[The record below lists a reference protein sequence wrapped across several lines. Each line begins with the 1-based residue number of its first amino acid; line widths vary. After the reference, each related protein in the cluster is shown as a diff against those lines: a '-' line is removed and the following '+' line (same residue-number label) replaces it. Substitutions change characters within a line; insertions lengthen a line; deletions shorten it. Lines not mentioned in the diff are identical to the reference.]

1 LFFRKKKSVT
11 DSLQSRLSI
20 NNFDKNKPMSS
31 DEIKKLIQYTTL
43 APTAFNLQNWH
54 FTVVRDSDKKA
65 SLKELSYGQQKVED
79 ASVSIIVSGL
89 LEPQKLIERALRPSL
104 ESEVLPQ
111 EVVDGW
117 TGAVN
122 NMYADNLEFQR
133 DEAIRSASLASMALM
148 LAADEMGLA
157 SCPMIGFDPDGVKK
171 EFNLPSAAVPAMI
184 IPVGYALEGNW
195 SRKPRL
201 PIEQVHDII

>member
-1 LFFRKKKSVT
+1 MFFKKKKSAIE
-11 DSLQSRLSI
+11 SLQTRLSI
-20 NNFDKNKPMSS
+20 NNFDKSKQMSL
-31 DEIKKLIQYTTL
+31 DEIKKLIQHTTL

-54 FTVVRDSDKKA
+54 FTVVRNGDKKA
-65 SLKELSYGQQKVED
+65 KLKELSYGQKKVED
-79 ASVSIIVSGL
+79 ASVSVIVSGL

-157 SCPMIGFDPDGVKK
+157 SCPMIGFDPDGVKN
-171 EFNLPSAAVPAMI
+171 EFNLPKTAVPTMI
-184 IPVGYALEGNW
+184 IPVGYAIDGNW

-201 PIEQVHDII
+201 PVEQVLDII

>member
-1 LFFRKKKSVT
+1 
-11 DSLQSRLSI
+11 
-20 NNFDKNKPMSS
+20 MSF

-104 ESEVLPQ
+104 ENEVLPL
-111 EVVDGW
+111 EVINGW
-117 TGAVN
+117 TSAVN
-122 NMYADNLEFQR
+122 NMYADNSEFQR

-157 SCPMIGFDPDGVKK
+157 SCPMIGFDSDGVKK
-171 EFNLPSAAVPAMI
+171 EFNLPNAAVPVMI
-184 IPVGYALEGNW
+184 IPVGYALDGNW

>member
-1 LFFRKKKSVT
+1 M
-11 DSLQSRLSI
+11 SLDAIR
-20 NNFDKNKPMSS
+20 
-31 DEIKKLIQYTTL
+31 KLIQNATL
-43 APTAFNLQNWH
+43 APSAFNLQNWH
-54 FTVVRDSDKKA
+54 FTVVRNSDKKA
-65 SLKELSYGQQKVED
+65 KLKELSYGQQKVED
-79 ASVSIIVSGL
+79 ASVSVIVSGL

-122 NMYADNLEFQR
+122 NMYVDNLEFQR

-157 SCPMIGFDPDGVKK
+157 SCPMIGFDPNGVKN
-171 EFNLPSAAVPAMI
+171 EFNLPKAAVPTMI
-184 IPVGYALEGNW
+184 IPVGYPIDGNW

-201 PIEQVHDII
+201 PVEQVLDII